1 MNLEHPSW
9 YINEMNVYGGSTE
22 ANRKTLHLFTLKK
35 LTTRIGRRHVRV
47 YVNDYNAGRR
57 SGYNK

>member
-9 YINEMNVYGGSTE
+9 YINEMNIYGGSTE

-35 LTTRIGRRHVRV
+35 LTTADWATTCSCLRE
-47 YVNDYNAGRR
+47 
-57 SGYNK
+57 